1 MFLVSPVSPD
11 ADPCLGPKIVE
22 EEYLRMDWNREL
34 EWRRLKNSE
43 AELLRRVLSMMSV
56 LSVSVFP
63 FYLVSLIALSRHIR
77 YKNYH
82 FPALFTSIEPV
93 LRDLNKDESY
103 CKQNHCWQIA

>member
-1 MFLVSPVSPD
+1 
-11 ADPCLGPKIVE
+11 
-22 EEYLRMDWNREL
+22 MDWNREL

-43 AELLRRVLSMMSV
+43 AELLRRVLSMMFV
-56 LSVSVFP
+56 LSVSVIP